1 MKEKSY
7 NQSDYMALQLMEIE
21 NFRFSL
27 SQQSQKD
34 ISFHEAA
41 LLWVSQGYADEF
53 KDDYIMMRDFIEPA
67 IA

>member
-1 MKEKSY
+1 MKAKSY

-27 SQQSQKD
+27 SQQSKKD
-34 ISFHEAA
+34 ISFQEAS
-41 LLWVSQGYADEF
+41 LLWVWQGYAEEF
-53 KDDYIMMRDFIEPA
+53 KDDYVIMRDFIEPA